1 MDHLSDYVRW
11 MQDFPISMTGFRDE
25 DALILCAL
33 SYFDLSPLFSSGSEC
48 PSVRDC
54 GQMIKNGQL
63 RILVTGSSEG
73 YPELLAYASASRRF
87 GDLRLLDY
95 VDTVRRDPPLQ
106 FSAVC
111 FQDSF
116 GFAFLAYRGTDNSL
130 AGWKEDFM
138 ISFTRT
144 EAQEL
149 ALRYAEAHVLPGRH
163 WYIGGHSKGS
173 NLALYASCLLSER
186 KWSWVERLYLLDGPG
201 FCPEVL
207 DLSLLK
213 RVDPKAV
220 RILPP
225 FCIIGKLFA
234 PQITDTRIV
243 RSFAGGFSQHAL
255 ITWGIDHGRLALAKE
270 HEHESLIISDTVNEW
285 VSGLSQTDRFHLT
298 EELFQV
304 LTAGGA
310 ETLEHLQKGG
320 FDGLEAILRQF
331 AESSEATRNM
341 LSDLPRVNW
350 KIRMEALRRRMKKD
364 SPEE

>member
-25 DALILCAL
+25 DAVILCAL

-48 PSVRDC
+48 PTVRDC
-54 GQMIKNGQL
+54 GQLIKNGQL
-63 RILVTGSSEG
+63 RVLVTGSSEG
-73 YPELLAYASASRRF
+73 YPELLAHASASRRF

-95 VDTVRRDPPLQ
+95 VDTVRQDPPLQ

-149 ALRYAEAHVLPGRH
+149 ALRYAEAHVL
-163 WYIGGHSKGS
+163 YF
-173 NLALYASCLLSER
+173 
-186 KWSWVERLYLLDGPG
+186 LDGPG

-207 DLSLLK
+207 DQSLLK

-220 RILPP
+220 RILPS
-225 FCIIGKLFA
+225 FCIIGNLFA

-243 RSFAGGFSQHAL
+243 RSFAGNYSQHAP

-270 HEHESLIISDTVNEW
+270 HDRESQIISDTLNEW
-285 VSGLSQTDRFHLT
+285 VSGISQEDRLLLT

-310 ETLEHLQKGG
+310 ETVEHLQKGG

-331 AESSEATRNM
+331 VESSEATRNI
-341 LSDLPRVNW
+341 LSDLPKVNW